1 LVAATAAAAA
11 SATPAIPAAT
21 AATPAR
27 TAATTLRTAAGL
39 ALEKNKH
46 AQRVSGKLNGNYMC
60 GFNINRRGATINNI

>member
-11 SATPAIPAAT
+11 SATPAIP

>member
-21 AATPAR
+21 SAR

>member
-11 SATPAIPAAT
+11 TTAAAAATATPTTAIPAA
-21 AATPAR
+21 A
-27 TAATTLRTAAGL
+27 TLRTAAGL

-60 GFNINRRGATINNI
+60 GFNINKAGATINNI